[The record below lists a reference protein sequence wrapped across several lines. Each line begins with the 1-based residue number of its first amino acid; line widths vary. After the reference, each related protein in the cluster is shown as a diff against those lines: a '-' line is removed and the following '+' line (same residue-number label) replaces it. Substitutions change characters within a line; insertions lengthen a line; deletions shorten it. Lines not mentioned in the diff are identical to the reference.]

1 MCEYLIDRDVQLLV
15 KNFGLYR
22 NKLKIAQFILTTH
35 LPYSLSISFAT
46 HTVSSDYSKMLAN
59 ALNFSAF
66 SDTVVDSALNGPSA
80 NEPPDFSTSS
90 KVSLDMTVSV
100 YNVWLTSLGRT
111 SCERVSKCFS
121 SI

>member
-1 MCEYLIDRDVQLLV
+1 M
-15 KNFGLYR
+15 
-22 NKLKIAQFILTTH
+22 KIAQFKLTTC

-46 HTVSSDYSKMLAN
+46 HTVSSDCSKMLAN
-59 ALNFSAF
+59 ALNLSAF
-66 SDTVVDSALNGPSA
+66 SDTVVDRALNGSSA

-90 KVSLDMTVSV
+90 NVSLDMTPSV

-111 SCERVSKCFS
+111 SCERISKCFS